1 MRTIEIATALKKD
14 YRRARAN
21 PRHAQDL
28 PPLFE
33 RVVTLLAQ
41 DKPLPNNLR
50 DHALVGD
57 WHGYR
62 ECHLKPDLLLI
73 YRIEGTDILRLARLG
88 SHAELF
94 GK

>member
-1 MRTIEIATALKKD
+1 MRTIEIAAALKRD
-14 YRRARAN
+14 YRRALAN
-21 PRHAQDL
+21 PRHMQDL

-33 RVVTLLAQ
+33 RVVALLSE
-41 DKPLPNNLR
+41 DRPLPKNFR

-73 YRIEGTDILRLARLG
+73 YRTEGEGTLRLARLG
-88 SHAELF
+88 SHAELY

>member
-1 MRTIEIATALKKD
+1 MVTALKKD
-14 YRRARAN
+14 YHRARAN
-21 PRHAQDL
+21 PRHAL
-28 PPLFE
+28 PSLFE